1 MFEILFVLYLCDRI
15 TLALQIDLS
24 ENYRILLL
32 WWAVLFYLSLLTDMY
47 SGYRFPGNYED
58 FHKAVSE
65 LNAQQGN
72 SVRL

>member
-47 SGYRFPGNYED
+47 SRYRFPGNYED
-58 FHKAVSE
+58 FHKAVSV

-72 SVRL
+72 SVCL